1 VDSYSELLNNAILLL
16 ALGVIYDTLGLYKIR
31 QVLLR
36 DSLSGLLVGLL
47 GMAVM
52 LTPWMLAPG
61 IFFDTRWV
69 LISLCG
75 VFFGFVP
82 TVIAVLMTVTLRLF
96 QGGTGAFVG
105 SLVIVVSAVIGL
117 IWRRFEYNRDW
128 KLSWF
133 NLYILGFLVQVAV
146 LCCMYFLPV
155 EVRLKVVIALAPPL
169 LIIFPFGSML
179 LGLVLRRQ
187 RDRRAT
193 ELALDV
199 HRSLLDRERG
209 LLRGL
214 IDSIPDIIFFKDSNG
229 RYLGYNQAFEQM
241 TGITE
246 QTAIGKTDQN
256 LFEPEIAELF
266 HQHNQEVIETG
277 IPFSTDQSVSFQGG
291 KRRMLSI
298 RIAPFYGLDG
308 TLYGL
313 VGIGRDTTRR
323 WQAEQDREQLQDQL
337 AQAQKIESVG
347 QLAGGIAHDFN
358 NMLAVIL
365 GQAEMASM
373 QLDNQPRL
381 KVAISEIQNA
391 ANRSSNLTKQLLAF
405 ARKQP
410 TVPLVL
416 DLNERITDMFKML
429 RLVIGEDIE
438 LRLHLAEDLWR
449 VKIDPSQVDQI
460 LTNFCVNARDA
471 IGENGRV
478 SIKTKNLTL
487 DQNWCNHHNDLVPD
501 DYVVISVS
509 DNGRGIDAETRR
521 NIFDPFF
528 STKKISDG
536 TGLGLATVYGI
547 VKQNNGF
554 VDVYSEPGHGATFK
568 VYLPR
573 TEGDTAKSENTQPND
588 MPMGTEIILVAE
600 DEKPVLAVAK
610 DMLES
615 LGYQVLSADSPGK
628 ALEVADTHSGTI
640 DLLLTDVI
648 MPEMNGL
655 KLSEQL
661 LQHHPTLKVLFMSG
675 YTADVIS
682 QHGVLDEGISFIE
695 KPFSM
700 QDMAQKVRQ
709 ALN

>member
-1 VDSYSELLNNAILLL
+1 MDSYSELLNNAVLLL

-52 LTPWMLAPG
+52 LTPWLLAPG

-82 TVIAVLMTVTLRLF
+82 TFIAVLMTVTLRLF

-117 IWRRFEYNRDW
+117 IWRRLEYGRGW
-128 KLSWF
+128 KLSWL
-133 NLYILGFLVQVAV
+133 NLYLLGLLVQVAV

-155 EVRLKVVIALAPPL
+155 EVRLKVVLALAPPL
-169 LIIFPFGSML
+169 LIIFPFGTML

-193 ELALDV
+193 ELALDE
-199 HRSLLDRERG
+199 HRILLDRERG

-214 IDSIPDIIFFKDSNG
+214 IDSIPDIIYYKDSNG

-256 LFEPEIAELF
+256 LFDPEIAELF
-266 HQHNQEVIETG
+266 QQQEQEVIETG
-277 IPFSTDQSVSFQGG
+277 IPFTTDQWVPFQDG
-291 KRRMLSI
+291 KRRMLST
-298 RIAPFYGLDG
+298 RIAQFHGLDG

-373 QLDNQPRL
+373 QLDDKPRL

-391 ANRSSNLTKQLLAF
+391 ANRSSDLTKQLLAF

-416 DLNERITDMFKML
+416 DLNEKVTELFKML

-438 LRLHLAEDLWR
+438 LRLHLAQGLWG
-449 VKIDPSQVDQI
+449 VKIDPSQIDQI
-460 LTNFCVNARDA
+460 LTNFCVNSRDA
-471 IGENGRV
+471 IDENGRV
-478 SIKTKNLTL
+478 SIETKNITL
-487 DQNWCNHHNDLVPD
+487 DQTWCNNHNDLVPG

-509 DNGRGIDAETRR
+509 DNGRGIDTETRQK
-521 NIFDPFF
+521 IFDPFF
-528 STKKISDG
+528 STKKISEG

-547 VKQNNGF
+547 VKQNDGF
-554 VDVYSEPGHGATFK
+554 IDVYSEPGHGATFK

-573 TEGDTAKSENTQPND
+573 TEGNTAKLEDTQPND
-588 MPMGTEIILVAE
+588 MPMGTETILVAE
-600 DEKPVLAVAK
+600 DEKPVLAIAK

-615 LGYQVLSADSPGK
+615 LGYQVLSANTPGK
-628 ALEVADTHSGTI
+628 ALEVADSYPGII

-648 MPEMNGL
+648 MPEINGL

-682 QHGVLDEGISFIE
+682 QHGVLDEGVSFIE

-709 ALN
+709 ALD